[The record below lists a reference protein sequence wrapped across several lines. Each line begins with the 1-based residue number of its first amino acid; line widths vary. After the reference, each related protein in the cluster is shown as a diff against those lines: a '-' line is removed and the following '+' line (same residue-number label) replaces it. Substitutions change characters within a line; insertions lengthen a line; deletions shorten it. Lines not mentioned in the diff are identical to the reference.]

1 MSIYLITFALAT
13 STVLIAMLLKQRK
26 HFADTWMICLAQN
39 VTMTPDIRLKHSH
52 VPNNDW
58 AK

>member
-26 HFADTWMICLAQN
+26 HFADTWICLAQN